1 MKHRELRY
9 DIDYI
14 TADGTKRGQEPCTVT
29 VHSDGQRTIRAR
41 SEIFDTEIVRDVV
54 YTVDAGFRP
63 VDCFIRVRQYEKV
76 IGSTWFSFDG
86 AMAEC
91 QGLTANEGRIAQRFD
106 LAAAPESFITH
117 AVSTDVWHCA
127 NIKKDPALGLQ
138 LIDPIPSCSPLANGA
153 SGPMLGLWPMTA
165 EYIGVETIDV
175 PAGTFEA
182 EHVRYVELDGSLWLE
197 MWCTNDADRVMLK
210 MHYPVYD
217 SSYVLASLY
226 RDAN

>member
-1 MKHRELRY
+1 M
-9 DIDYI
+9 
-14 TADGTKRGQEPCTVT
+14 T

-54 YTVDAGFRP
+54 YTVDAGFQP

-76 IGSTWFSFDG
+76 IGSTWFCFDG

-91 QGLTANEGRIAQRFD
+91 QGLTANEGRIAQRFE
-106 LAAAPESFITH
+106 LAVAPKSFITH

-182 EHVRYVELDGSLWLE
+182 EHVRYVELDGSLWLD

-226 RDAN
+226 RDPN

>member
-14 TADGTKRGQEPCTVT
+14 TADGAKRGQEPCTVT

-54 YTVDAGFRP
+54 YTVDATFRP

-86 AMAEC
+86 STAEC

-106 LAAAPESFITH
+106 LAAVPESFITH

-127 NIKKDPALGLQ
+127 NIKKDPNLGLQ

-175 PAGTFEA
+175 PAGSFEA